1 LRPVELHWHDL
12 RTRLADLW
20 DGAEVEISGWVLPID
35 GTERHQYFAL
45 VAEWTCCVGC
55 LPSDPTARL
64 EVFPAEPVLLPRGLV
79 RLGGRWRRLVDDP
92 AGWRYQLRDARFV
105 GTESPAPMSRRTLLS
120 AGPLAAIAISLQ
132 TTDLRADPTPDTS
145 SIAAPPLLGGTPTID
160 IHSHAGHFIRENTA
174 PEAVAD
180 PMRAGGLAVACLAIV
195 ADSPTHRVFPD
206 GRIHPTRAPE
216 PGELYAW
223 SKAAFARLL
232 RLAQAQQ
239 LHVIGTTAQ
248 LRAALIAGP
257 SIIVTAEGGDFI
269 EDRIERVDEARTLYG
284 LRHLQLTHYRPNELG
299 DIQTE
304 DPIQGGLTDFGAAVI
319 RTCNRLGIVVDVA
332 HGTYDLV
339 KRAVAVTTRPL
350 VLSHTSLTQTPGRYS
365 RQISPDHAR
374 LVAQTGG
381 VIGIWPPASIFPAL
395 DDMAVGFA
403 RMADVVGVD
412 HVGLG
417 SDMRGLTSR
426 SVLDSYRD
434 FPLLAEK
441 LLARGF
447 AAVEVGKMLGGNY
460 ARVFTATVG

>member
-1 LRPVELHWHDL
+1 VVQIDWSDL
-12 RTRLADLW
+12 RTGLADLW
-20 DGAEVEISGWVLPID
+20 DGAEIEIIGWVAPID
-35 GTERHQYFAL
+35 
-45 VAEWTCCVGC
+45 VAEHHDYFLLVVEPTCCIGC
-55 LPSDPTARL
+55 LPSNPTACV
-64 EVFPAEPVLLPRGLV
+64 EVFATEPIAPAARPV
-79 RLGGRWRRLVDDP
+79 RLIGRWHRLVDDP
-92 AGWRYQLRDARFV
+92 AGWRYQLRHARLV
-105 GTESPAPMSRRTLLS
+105 GTKDPAPLSRRALLS
-120 AGPLAAIAISLQ
+120 AGSLAAMAISLRPAESAS
-132 TTDLRADPTPDTS
+132 DNDG
-145 SIAAPPLLGGTPTID
+145 AAAARLLSGALTID

-174 PEAVAD
+174 LEPVAE

-195 ADSPTHRVFPD
+195 ADAPTHRVFPD

-223 SKAAFARLL
+223 SKAAFVRLL
-232 RLAQAQQ
+232 RLAQEQQ
-239 LHVIGTTAQ
+239 LQVVGTAAQ
-248 LRAALIAGP
+248 LRAAPTAGP
-257 SIIVTAEGGDFI
+257 SIIVTAEGADFL
-269 EDRIERVDEARTLYG
+269 EGRIERVDEARIQYG

-304 DPIQGGLTDFGAAVI
+304 DPVQGGLTDFGAAVV
-319 RTCNRLGIVVDVA
+319 RACNRLGIVVDVA

-339 KRAVAVTTRPL
+339 KRAAAVTTRPL
-350 VLSHTSLTQTPGRYS
+350 ILSHTSLTQAPGRYS

-381 VIGIWPPASIFPAL
+381 VIGIWPPASIFPTL

-403 RMADVVGVD
+403 RMAEIVGVD

-434 FPLLAEK
+434 LPLLAEK

-447 AAVEVGKMLGGNY
+447 AVADIGKMLGGNY
-460 ARVFTATVG
+460 ARVFAASVG